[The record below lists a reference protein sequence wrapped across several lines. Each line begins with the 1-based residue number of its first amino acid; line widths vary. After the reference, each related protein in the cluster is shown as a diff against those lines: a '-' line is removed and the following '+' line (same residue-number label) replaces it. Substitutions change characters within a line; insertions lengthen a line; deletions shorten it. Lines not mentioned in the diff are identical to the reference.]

1 MESKTL
7 KNIITNTILEYL
19 NEGEVLKEYNS
30 NDSFLSNYESARK
43 YAYENIDDVAEAFD
57 AYDEDSDDI
66 HASYSR
72 DNYIE
77 LIDLYVDK
85 YNELKTQNSVTIY
98 RLIKLNS
105 LKDLDINNIGMHW
118 SFYEDGVGAY
128 GEQHPNRGMM
138 TTGKP
143 FVLEGDVNPKYID
156 WVYGFNSF
164 IWYGEDQWECALIK
178 GAKVIINSI
187 NNKELNKP
195 LNTIVGDH

>member
-1 MESKTL
+1 MKL

-19 NEGEVLKEYNS
+19 NEGEILKEYNS
-30 NDSFLSNYESARK
+30 KDSFLSNYESAIK
-43 YAYENIDDVAEAFD
+43 YAYDNIDDVAEAFD
-57 AYDEDSDDI
+57 AYDEDPDDI

-72 DNYIE
+72 DYYIE
-77 LIDLYVDK
+77 LIELYVDK

-128 GEQHPNRGMM
+128 GGHHPNRGMM
-138 TTGKP
+138 RTGKS
-143 FVLEGDVNPKYID
+143 FVLEGAVNPKYID
-156 WVYGFNSF
+156 WIYGFNSF

-178 GAKVIINSI
+178 GAKVTINSI
-187 NNKELNKP
+187 NNKKLNKP
-195 LNTIVGDH
+195 LNAIVGDH

>member
-1 MESKTL
+1 MKL
-7 KNIITNTILEYL
+7 KNIITNTIVEYL
-19 NEGEVLKEYNS
+19 NEDKILKEYNS
-30 NDSFLSNYESARK
+30 NDSFLSNYESAKK
-43 YAYENIDDVAEAFD
+43 YAYDNIDDVAEAFD
-57 AYDEDSDDI
+57 AYDEDPDDI

-118 SFYEDGVGAY
+118 SFEEDGVGAY
-128 GEQHPNRGMM
+128 GEQHPNRDMM
-138 TTGKP
+138 RTGKS
-143 FVLEGDVNPKYID
+143 FVLEGVVNPKYID
-156 WVYGFNSF
+156 WIYGFNSF

-187 NNKELNKP
+187 NNKKLNKP

>member
-1 MESKTL
+1 MKL

-19 NEGEVLKEYNS
+19 NEGEILKEYNS

-43 YAYENIDDVAEAFD
+43 YAYDNIDDVAEAFD
-57 AYDEDSDDI
+57 AYDEDPDDI

-72 DNYIE
+72 DYYIE
-77 LIDLYVDK
+77 LIELYVDK

-118 SFYEDGVGAY
+118 SFEEDGVGAY

-138 TTGKP
+138 ITGKS

-187 NNKELNKP
+187 NNKKLNKP

>member
-1 MESKTL
+1 MKL
-7 KNIITNTILEYL
+7 KNIITNTIVEYL
-19 NEGEVLKEYNS
+19 NEDKILKEYNS

-43 YAYENIDDVAEAFD
+43 YAYDNIDDVAEAFD
-57 AYDEDSDDI
+57 AYDEDPDDI

-118 SFYEDGVGAY
+118 SFEEDGVGAY

-138 TTGKP
+138 STGKS
-143 FVLEGDVNPKYID
+143 FVLEGVVNPKYID
-156 WVYGFNSF
+156 WIYGFSSF

>member
-1 MESKTL
+1 MKL
-7 KNIITNTILEYL
+7 KNIITNTIVEYL
-19 NEGEVLKEYNS
+19 NEDKILKEYNS

-43 YAYENIDDVAEAFD
+43 YAYDNIDDVAEAFD
-57 AYDEDSDDI
+57 AYDEDPDDI

-118 SFYEDGVGAY
+118 SFEEDGVGAY

-138 TTGKP
+138 STGKS
-143 FVLEGDVNPKYID
+143 FVLEGVVNPKYID
-156 WVYGFNSF
+156 WIYGFSSF

-195 LNTIVGDH
+195 LNTIVGDY

>member
-1 MESKTL
+1 MKL
-7 KNIITNTILEYL
+7 KNIITNTIVEYL
-19 NEGEVLKEYNS
+19 NEDKILKEYNS

-57 AYDEDSDDI
+57 AYDEDPDDI

-77 LIDLYVDK
+77 LINLYVDK

-118 SFYEDGVGAY
+118 SFEEDGVGAY

-138 TTGKP
+138 STGKS
-143 FVLEGDVNPKYID
+143 FVLEGVVNPKYID
-156 WVYGFNSF
+156 WIYGFSSF

>member
-1 MESKTL
+1 MKL
-7 KNIITNTILEYL
+7 KNIITNTIVEYL
-19 NEGEVLKEYNS
+19 NEDKILKEYNS

-43 YAYENIDDVAEAFD
+43 YAYDNIDDVAEAFD
-57 AYDEDSDDI
+57 AYDEDPDDI

-118 SFYEDGVGAY
+118 SFEEDGVGAY

-138 TTGKP
+138 RTGKS
-143 FVLEGDVNPKYID
+143 FVLEGVVNPKYID
-156 WVYGFNSF
+156 WIYGFNSF

>member
-1 MESKTL
+1 MKL

-19 NEGEVLKEYNS
+19 NEGEILKEYNS

-43 YAYENIDDVAEAFD
+43 YAYDNIDDVAEAFD
-57 AYDEDSDDI
+57 AYDEDPDDI

-72 DNYIE
+72 DYYIE
-77 LIDLYVDK
+77 LIELYVDK

-105 LKDLDINNIGMHW
+105 LKDLDINDIGMHW
-118 SFYEDGVGAY
+118 SFDKNGVGAY

-138 TTGKP
+138 TTGKS